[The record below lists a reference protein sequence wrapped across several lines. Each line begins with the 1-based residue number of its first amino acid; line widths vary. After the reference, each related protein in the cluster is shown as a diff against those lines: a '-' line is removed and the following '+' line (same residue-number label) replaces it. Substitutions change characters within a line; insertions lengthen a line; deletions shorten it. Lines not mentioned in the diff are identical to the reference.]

1 MILFYRFE
9 GHPPSINAFSIMIN
23 VSSPNALKIPAWSRA
38 TFRSNI
44 DISGTFFGHE
54 HCRVSKVSLFCWHF
68 HFDANS
74 IIGSWNHMKA
84 AQLRKAK
91 SYYSFILP
99 NYAENRNMLKWININ

>member
-1 MILFYRFE
+1 MYRVQMLLKYQHGLERLSGAIL
-9 GHPPSINAFSIMIN
+9 
-23 VSSPNALKIPAWSRA
+23 
-38 TFRSNI
+38 TFQEL
-44 DISGTFFGHE
+44 FLGHE